1 MSFLPHF
8 VFFAENKINY
18 LFPIQ
23 SETFDY
29 IYDGQD
35 IIGQAS
41 KTRVVYVY
49 KAFLLLKVFEY
60 IKMHCMHFS

>member
-1 MSFLPHF
+1 MWQPANNNNIKIFSF
-8 VFFAENKINY
+8 VYFAENKINY

-41 KTRVVYVY
+41 KTVGW
-49 KAFLLLKVFEY
+49 F
-60 IKMHCMHFS
+60 MFSLRIS

>member
-1 MSFLPHF
+1 MWQPANNNNINFLLS
-8 VFFAENKINY
+8 FFAENKINY

-41 KTRVVYVY
+41 KTRMVNV
-49 KAFLLLKVFEY
+49 
-60 IKMHCMHFS
+60 

>member
-1 MSFLPHF
+1 MWQPANNNQPFKKISF

-35 IIGQAS
+35 IIAQAS
-41 KTRVVYVY
+41 KTRVVYV
-49 KAFLLLKVFEY
+49 
-60 IKMHCMHFS
+60 

>member
-1 MSFLPHF
+1 MWQPANNNNKISF

-41 KTRVVYVY
+41 KTRVVYVSPFY
-49 KAFLLLKVFEY
+49 
-60 IKMHCMHFS
+60 